1 MSAPPANPRC
11 PPSPPEE
18 ITFLTPDPFSPKPL
32 VADILRTRYCI
43 PGSIFL
49 VEVVDAFRAS
59 SSSGQSRRPRSRSS
73 RWRGVRLLLG
83 DGELCV
89 QALLA
94 GDMHSYVDRGDV
106 AVGAYVRL
114 ESFTLERTVDP
125 ENNGGGIVYLA
136 VASLVTVGWNNRLL
150 AMLDAEEAAQST
162 CRDTLG
168 HVREADKKAHEELVE
183 TVDVAE
189 AEPQSDPEPE
199 PEPAQNTA
207 RPEDQP
213 GADLEREAAEIGGED
228 EEDDDF
234 EVMDVSEDRA
244 TQKRAEVALAR
255 TSSLSD
261 YSVPVDPDQLPWSSA
276 DPTKPLKLTTL
287 RAIPNLPYKQ
297 NWSTNILAVIASV
310 SDVQSSPLPPF
321 VQRVARLAHPSTH
334 KQVHLTVFLDARD
347 FSPRVGSV
355 VLLLGVKNH
364 RFDGGS
370 LKKYASDKPRNG
382 GRWWYEDP
390 VQLTWCDVEG
400 LRTWWRQSQIV
411 GK

>member
-11 PPSPPEE
+11 PPPPPEE

-49 VEVVDAFRAS
+49 VEGVDAFRAS

-106 AVGAYVRL
+106 AVGAYVKL
-114 ESFTLERTVDP
+114 ESFTLERADAP
-125 ENNGGGIVYLA
+125 EGHAGGIVYLA
-136 VASLVTVGWNNRLL
+136 VANLVTVGWNNRLL
-150 AMLDAEEAAQST
+150 AMLDAEEALESAH
-162 CRDTLG
+162 RDRLG
-168 HVREADKKAHEELVE
+168 RVREADDATHDEVVE
-183 TVDVAE
+183 TVAVDE
-189 AEPQSDPEPE
+189 AKPQPDPDPE
-199 PEPAQNTA
+199 PEPAQDIA

-213 GADLEREAAEIGGED
+213 GADLVREAADTGGED
-228 EEDDDF
+228 EDDDDF
-234 EVMDVSEDRA
+234 EVMNVSEDRA

-255 TSSLSD
+255 ASSLSD

-310 SDVQSSPLPPF
+310 SEVQSSTLPPF
-321 VQRVARLAHPSTH
+321 VQRVARLAHPSTQ

-390 VQLTWCDVEG
+390 IQLTWCDVEG
-400 LRTWWRQSQIV
+400 LRTWWRQSQPV
-411 GK
+411 GN

>member
-11 PPSPPEE
+11 PPPPPEE

-49 VEVVDAFRAS
+49 VEGVDAFRAS

-114 ESFTLERTVDP
+114 ESFTSERTDDP
-125 ENNGGGIVYLA
+125 DNSGGGIVYLA
-136 VASLVTVGWNNRLL
+136 VASLVTVGWDNRLL
-150 AMLDAEEAAQST
+150 AMLDAEEATESAR
-162 CRDTLG
+162 RDRLE
-168 HVREADKKAHEELVE
+168 HVREAEDGAHEEY
-183 TVDVAE
+183 VDMVAVDE
-189 AEPQSDPEPE
+189 AEPQPDPE
-199 PEPAQNTA
+199 PEPAQNIA
-207 RPEDQP
+207 LPEDQP
-213 GADLEREAAEIGGED
+213 GADLVREAAGIGGED

-234 EVMDVSEDRA
+234 EVMNVSEDRA

-310 SDVQSSPLPPF
+310 SDVQSSTLPPF
-321 VQRVARLAHPSTH
+321 VQRVARLAHPSTP

-347 FSPRVGSV
+347 FSPSVGSV

-390 VQLTWCDVEG
+390 IQLTWCDVEG
-400 LRTWWRQSQIV
+400 LRTWWRQSHLV
-411 GK
+411 GN